1 MRQAKN
7 LHRVHSVRVHE
18 HRLSVRFL
26 KLFQVRLDN
35 VKRARFSAALRH
47 VNEDRHV
54 VTVHQRV
61 SQIEAADAII
71 HTPRFTGQFTSHQ
84 SLRHL
89 DAEAVVAEKDV
100 ADAGD
105 QNTRMSPASAPS
117 NSPAN
122 SPGSSGSTSS
132 GEKKKR

>member
-47 VNEDRHV
+47 VNEDRHA
-54 VTVHQRV
+54 VT
-61 SQIEAADAII
+61 
-71 HTPRFTGQFTSHQ
+71 
-84 SLRHL
+84 
-89 DAEAVVAEKDV
+89 VVAEKDV